1 MGLYL
6 AKERDAG
13 MLEPGDWGTG
23 RGAPSGPERVS
34 GSYDL
39 SDLSYDQPRA
49 LVSADFSSESPH
61 RWCLGG

>member
-39 SDLSYDQPRA
+39 SAEGTGICRFL
-49 LVSADFSSESPH
+49 F
-61 RWCLGG
+61 